1 MASDTDTDQARRGRA
16 SPDRAGARAG
26 APRRR
31 ADAERSIAAILDAGL
46 ACFSRSADAGIA
58 EVARAAG
65 VGRVTVYA
73 HFPSREQLVD
83 AVLAHALARANAVLD
98 SVAIDD
104 GPAADALSRL
114 IRSSWQVLER
124 HRGGLTAAQRHLSP
138 ERIRQHHDQAMA
150 RVERLIARGQE
161 EGEFRTD
168 LPRSWLVATFYSLM
182 HGAAE
187 EVDAGRLDP
196 AQAGGVLASTIL
208 AAFADQSA

>member
-1 MASDTDTDQARRGRA
+1 MTSETTRRVRPDGEAPSPGASRPA
-16 SPDRAGARAG
+16 

-31 ADAERSIAAILDAGL
+31 ADAERSIAAILDAGVH
-46 ACFSRSADAGIA
+46 CFSRDPDASVA

-65 VGRVTVYA
+65 VGRVTLYG

-83 AVLAHALARANAVLD
+83 AVLAHTLAKANVVLD
-98 SVAIDD
+98 AVAIDS
-104 GPAADALSRL
+104 GPASDALSRL
-114 IRSSWQVLER
+114 IRSSWRVLDQ
-124 HRGGLTAAQRHLSP
+124 HRGGLAAAQRNLSAA
-138 ERIRQHHDQAMA
+138 RIREHHDQAMA
-150 RVERLIARGQE
+150 RVERLVERGQE

-196 AQAGGVLASTIL
+196 DEAAGVLASTIL
-208 AAFADQSA
+208 AALVDQTR